1 MSHGEAEV
9 NVPDGRAIGLDLGT
23 ERVGV
28 AISNDERTVA
38 TPLEVVPGR
47 DWVALDHRLAE
58 IVDEWEVQ
66 IVVVGAPISLDG
78 SEGPAMKRTKK
89 SIARLRATLRPPIVT
104 YDERLTTVTAHS
116 MLDEQGVPGRSRRD
130 MVDMLAAQVIL
141 QNWIDGEAHD

>member
-1 MSHGEAEV
+1 MSSSEALLIE
-9 NVPDGRAIGLDLGT
+9 DGRALGLDLGT

-47 DWVALDHRLAE
+47 DWAALDRRLVE
-58 IVDEWEVQ
+58 ISNEWEVAV
-66 IVVVGAPISLDG
+66 VVVGAPLSLDG

-89 SIARLRATLRPPIVT
+89 AIARLRATLRPPIVT

-116 MLDEQGVPGRSRRD
+116 MLDEQGVPGRSRKD
-130 MVDMLAAQVIL
+130 MVDMVAAQIIL
-141 QNWIDGEAHD
+141 QSWMDREAND